1 MSGAPL
7 FTLVILMK
15 VNNIYNI
22 VDVCVE
28 FCWILFYSL
37 TYLATLASDF
47 HEGRQ
52 YFMLM
57 LDVLNFAF

>member
-1 MSGAPL
+1 
-7 FTLVILMK
+7 MK

-22 VDVCVE
+22 VDICVE

-37 TYLATLASDF
+37 TYLLF

-57 LDVLNFAF
+57 LVLNFAF